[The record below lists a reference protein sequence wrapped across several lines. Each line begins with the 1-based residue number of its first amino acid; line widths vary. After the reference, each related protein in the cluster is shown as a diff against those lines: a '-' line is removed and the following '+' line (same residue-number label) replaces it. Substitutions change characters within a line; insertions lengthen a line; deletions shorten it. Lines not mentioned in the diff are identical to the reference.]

1 MARLIQHKGSFCICG
16 CGDYA
21 KPGRKYILGHARKCR
36 IHPIVILNHHPC
48 RCGCGMLIASNK
60 RYTSGHNKKG
70 THPTEETLKK
80 LRKPRSEE
88 AKKNM
93 RRPKTEQGRKNIR
106 DAANRPEEKER
117 RAQRTRDIWQD
128 PKLRE
133 KKLKALAVTRAN
145 QEVQERRIASCKIAQ
160 NRPEVRLANSEVQK
174 IV

>member
-1 MARLIQHKGSFCICG
+1 
-16 CGDYA
+16 
-21 KPGRKYILGHARKCR
+21 
-36 IHPIVILNHHPC
+36 
-48 RCGCGMLIASNK
+48 MLIASNK